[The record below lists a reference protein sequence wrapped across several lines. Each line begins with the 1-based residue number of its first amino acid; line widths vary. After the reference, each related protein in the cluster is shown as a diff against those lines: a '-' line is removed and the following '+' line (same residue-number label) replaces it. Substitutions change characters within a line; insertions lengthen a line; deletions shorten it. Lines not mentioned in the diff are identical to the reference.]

1 MDEVSLVYSKMF
13 VIKND
18 SISNDVELNDSINCN
33 FIGKKIRMV
42 SEKSVTKI
50 ISLFMSISMLI
61 F

>member
-1 MDEVSLVYSKMF
+1 MDEVSLIYSKMF